1 MHPNVKIKRFC
12 VVLTPTDLFCLL
24 FPPPAYLF
32 VLGSGPK
39 RFTLLDRVLSKMA
52 KIVK

>member
-24 FPPPAYLF
+24 SRPCIPFLF
-32 VLGSGPK
+32 GV
-39 RFTLLDRVLSKMA
+39 RAETVYFT
-52 KIVK
+52 

>member
-32 VLGSGPK
+32 VLGPG
-39 RFTLLDRVLSKMA
+39 RNGLLYLTEC
-52 KIVK
+52 